1 MTGSTINPQR
11 AWQMAL
17 DQLQLDMPRA
27 SFDTWVRDISFIS
40 FEDGVFTVGTPNAY
54 GREWLASR
62 LTSTV
67 TRMLT
72 GILSQQVEV
81 QFIVVEASVDED
93 EETESD
99 EYAQQI
105 AIPPEQQQE
114 VLVLQAAYQ
123 SVYDEIVRPDQVI
136 VVPGYFLRF
145 IPLLGVELAWLY
157 IGFRQAAYEA
167 GATRQPGK
175 KFGAPA
181 QKIARYSGMSLRT
194 FRRNNTYSGYQTDSA
209 LAAELGRRLMGLGFL
224 DLLLPPARTDLS
236 EICIYSSGLVQ
247 VMKKNSV
254 RWETLPELKPDPG
267 EINRVL
273 DRILGPQNKSL
284 NEANP
289 TVNARL
295 PATPHNPGGGRVK
308 ALHPVIAPPGRNPS
322 INIRLFEQKPVLPEW
337 ILDREMMS
345 AEMMNLL
352 QTAIEQGYRIL
363 ITGGT
368 RTGKTTLLSALCN
381 FLPSAW
387 RIVKIEDPEEIWIDR
402 PTVQTIEARPAAL
415 GTEIEPYTLANGVD
429 DALRMSPDYLILG
442 EVRDGH
448 AGLSLFRAMMTGHS
462 GACTFHADN
471 PREAVRRLTT
481 VLGADAGVSPSDAL
495 QLIAEAIDL
504 LVQIGIRDEVRRVTV
519 IANVAKELVNGDI
532 RFEPIFRSG

>member
-1 MTGSTINPQR
+1 M
-11 AWQMAL
+11 
-17 DQLQLDMPRA
+17 
-27 SFDTWVRDISFIS
+27 FDDRN
-40 FEDGVFTVGTPNAY
+40 GNGK
-54 GREWLASR
+54 GLAS
-62 LTSTV
+62 LYDLGQAT
-67 TRMLT
+67 TRPVDDGLKE
-72 GILSQQVEV
+72 IVANEVIDQINREV
-81 QFIVVEASVDED
+81 QVD
-93 EETESD
+93 TLRSPSD
-99 EYAQQI
+99 SDRQRI
-105 AIPPEQQQE
+105 QE
-114 VLVLQAAYQ
+114 RINALV
-123 SVYDEIVRPDQVI
+123 
-136 VVPGYFLRF
+136 
-145 IPLLGVELAWLY
+145 GVA
-157 IGFRQAAYEA
+157 
-167 GATRQPGK
+167 
-175 KFGAPA
+175 
-181 QKIARYSGMSLRT
+181 
-194 FRRNNTYSGYQTDSA
+194 FRRNNIYSGYQTDSA

-254 RWETLPELKPDPG
+254 RWETLADLKPDPG

-273 DRILGPQNKSL
+273 DRLLGPQNKSL

-289 TVNARL
+289 TVNAKL

-337 ILDREMMS
+337 ILDRRVMS

-352 QTAIEQGYRIL
+352 HKAIEQGYRIL

-381 FLPSAW
+381 FLPAAW

-448 AGLSLFRAMMTGHS
+448 AGLSLFRAMMTGHA

-481 VLGADAGVSPSDAL
+481 VMGADAGVSPADGL

-519 IANVAKELVNGDI
+519 IANLAKELENGDI
-532 RFEPIFRSG
+532 HFEPIYRLNDPSPDSQPLWTKVGDLRQRILAETSL

>member
-1 MTGSTINPQR
+1 MFT
-11 AWQMAL
+11 
-17 DQLQLDMPRA
+17 
-27 SFDTWVRDISFIS
+27 
-40 FEDGVFTVGTPNAY
+40 DGNGN
-54 GREWLASR
+54 GKGLAS
-62 LTSTV
+62 LYDLGQSTSRPV
-67 TRMLT
+67 DDALREVVANEV
-72 GILSQQVEV
+72 IDQINREFPVETLR
-81 QFIVVEASVDED
+81 SP
-93 EETESD
+93 SD
-99 EYAQQI
+99 SDRQRI
-105 AIPPEQQQE
+105 QE
-114 VLVLQAAYQ
+114 RINALV
-123 SVYDEIVRPDQVI
+123 
-136 VVPGYFLRF
+136 
-145 IPLLGVELAWLY
+145 GV
-157 IGFRQAAYEA
+157 
-167 GATRQPGK
+167 
-175 KFGAPA
+175 
-181 QKIARYSGMSLRT
+181 S

-224 DLLLPPARTDLS
+224 DLLLPPSRTDLS

-289 TVNARL
+289 TVNAKL

-337 ILDREMMS
+337 ILDRGMMS
-345 AEMMNLL
+345 AEMMDLL
-352 QTAIEQGYRIL
+352 QRAIEQGYRML

-504 LVQIGIRDEVRRVTV
+504 LVQIGIREEVRRVTV
-519 IANVAKELVNGDI
+519 IANVAKELKNGDI
-532 RFEPIFRSG
+532 RFEPIYRLDDQLPESQPSWVKVGDLRPRILAETSL

>member
-1 MTGSTINPQR
+1 MFNNGNGNGKGLAGLYDLSQ
-11 AWQMAL
+11 
-17 DQLQLDMPRA
+17 
-27 SFDTWVRDISFIS
+27 S
-40 FEDGVFTVGTPNAY
+40 
-54 GREWLASR
+54 ASR
-62 LTSTV
+62 P
-67 TRMLT
+67 
-72 GILSQQVEV
+72 
-81 QFIVVEASVDED
+81 VDETLREAVANEVID
-93 EETESD
+93 QINREFPVETLRSPSD
-99 EYAQQI
+99 SDRQRI
-105 AIPPEQQQE
+105 QE
-114 VLVLQAAYQ
+114 RINALV
-123 SVYDEIVRPDQVI
+123 
-136 VVPGYFLRF
+136 
-145 IPLLGVELAWLY
+145 GVA
-157 IGFRQAAYEA
+157 
-167 GATRQPGK
+167 
-175 KFGAPA
+175 
-181 QKIARYSGMSLRT
+181 
-194 FRRNNTYSGYQTDSA
+194 FRRNNAYSGYQTDSA

-289 TVNARL
+289 TVNAKL

-337 ILDREMMS
+337 ILDRGMMS
-345 AEMMNLL
+345 AEMMDLL
-352 QTAIEQGYRIL
+352 KRAIEQGYRIL

-381 FLPSAW
+381 FLLPTW

-402 PTVQTIEARPAAL
+402 STVQTIEARPAAL

-519 IANVAKELVNGDI
+519 IANVAKELKNGNI
-532 RFEPIFRSG
+532 RFEPIYRLDGPSPDSQPSWVKVGNLRPRILAETSL

>member
-1 MTGSTINPQR
+1 MFGSEKSN
-11 AWQMAL
+11 
-17 DQLQLDMPRA
+17 
-27 SFDTWVRDISFIS
+27 
-40 FEDGVFTVGTPNAY
+40 GKG
-54 GREWLASR
+54 
-62 LTSTV
+62 
-67 TRMLT
+67 
-72 GILSQQVEV
+72 LS
-81 QFIVVEASVDED
+81 S
-93 EETESD
+93 
-99 EYAQQI
+99 
-105 AIPPEQQQE
+105 
-114 VLVLQAAYQ
+114 L
-123 SVYDEIVRPDQVI
+123 YD
-136 VVPGYFLRF
+136 
-145 IPLLGVELAWLY
+145 
-157 IGFRQAAYEA
+157 
-167 GATRQPGK
+167 
-175 KFGAPA
+175 PA
-181 QKIARYSGMSLRT
+181 SGMSRQIDDTLRET
-194 FRRNNTYSGYQTDSA
+194 VANEVIDQINREFPVGVLRSPSDADRQRIQERINGLVGIAFRRNNAYSGYQTDSA
-209 LAAELGRRLMGLGFL
+209 LAEELGRRLMGLGFL

-254 RWETLPELKPDPG
+254 RWETIPVLRPEPA

-273 DRILGPQNKSL
+273 DRLLGPQNKSL

-289 TVNARL
+289 TVNAKL

-337 ILDREMMS
+337 ILDRRMMNVEMMD
-345 AEMMNLL
+345 LL
-352 QTAIEQGYRIL
+352 QAAMEQGYRIL

-381 FLPSAW
+381 FLPPAW

-402 PTVQTIEARPAAL
+402 TTVQTIEARPAAI
-415 GTEIEPYTLANGVD
+415 GTEIQPYSLANAVD

-462 GACTFHADN
+462 GACTFHADS

-481 VLGADAGVSPSDAL
+481 VLGADAGVGPSDAV

-519 IANVAKELVNGDI
+519 IANVAKELENGDI
-532 RFEPIFRSG
+532 CFDPIYLYDDRSSAEQLRWEKVGELRPRIQAETSL

>member
-1 MTGSTINPQR
+1 MFNNGNGNGKGLAGLYDLSQ
-11 AWQMAL
+11 
-17 DQLQLDMPRA
+17 
-27 SFDTWVRDISFIS
+27 S
-40 FEDGVFTVGTPNAY
+40 
-54 GREWLASR
+54 ASR
-62 LTSTV
+62 P
-67 TRMLT
+67 
-72 GILSQQVEV
+72 
-81 QFIVVEASVDED
+81 VDETLREAVANEVID
-93 EETESD
+93 QINREFPVETLRSPSD
-99 EYAQQI
+99 SDRQRI
-105 AIPPEQQQE
+105 QE
-114 VLVLQAAYQ
+114 RINALV
-123 SVYDEIVRPDQVI
+123 
-136 VVPGYFLRF
+136 
-145 IPLLGVELAWLY
+145 GVA
-157 IGFRQAAYEA
+157 
-167 GATRQPGK
+167 
-175 KFGAPA
+175 
-181 QKIARYSGMSLRT
+181 
-194 FRRNNTYSGYQTDSA
+194 FRRNNAYSGYQTDSA

-289 TVNARL
+289 TVNAKL

-337 ILDREMMS
+337 ILDRGMMS
-345 AEMMNLL
+345 AEMMDLL
-352 QTAIEQGYRIL
+352 KRAIEQGYRIL

-381 FLPSAW
+381 FLPPTW

-402 PTVQTIEARPAAL
+402 STVQTIEARPAAL

-519 IANVAKELVNGDI
+519 IANVAKELKNGNI
-532 RFEPIFRSG
+532 RFEPIYRLDGPSPDSQPSWVKVGNLRPRILAETSL

>member
-1 MTGSTINPQR
+1 MFNDGNGNGKGLAGLYDLGQST
-11 AWQMAL
+11 
-17 DQLQLDMPRA
+17 
-27 SFDTWVRDISFIS
+27 
-40 FEDGVFTVGTPNAY
+40 
-54 GREWLASR
+54 SR
-62 LTSTV
+62 P
-67 TRMLT
+67 
-72 GILSQQVEV
+72 
-81 QFIVVEASVDED
+81 VDEALREVVTNEVID
-93 EETESD
+93 QINREFPVETLRSPSD
-99 EYAQQI
+99 SDRQRI
-105 AIPPEQQQE
+105 QE
-114 VLVLQAAYQ
+114 RINALV
-123 SVYDEIVRPDQVI
+123 
-136 VVPGYFLRF
+136 
-145 IPLLGVELAWLY
+145 GV
-157 IGFRQAAYEA
+157 
-167 GATRQPGK
+167 
-175 KFGAPA
+175 
-181 QKIARYSGMSLRT
+181 S

-289 TVNARL
+289 TVNAKL

-345 AEMMNLL
+345 AEMMDLL
-352 QTAIEQGYRIL
+352 QRAIEQGYRIL

-387 RIVKIEDPEEIWIDR
+387 RIIKIEDPEEIWIDR
-402 PTVQTIEARPAAL
+402 CTVQTIEARPAAL

-519 IANVAKELVNGDI
+519 IANVAKELKNGDI
-532 RFEPIFRSG
+532 RFEPIYRLDEQSPDSQPSWVKVGDLRPRILAETSL

>member
-1 MTGSTINPQR
+1 MFNNGNGNGKGLAGLYDLGQS
-11 AWQMAL
+11 
-17 DQLQLDMPRA
+17 
-27 SFDTWVRDISFIS
+27 
-40 FEDGVFTVGTPNAY
+40 
-54 GREWLASR
+54 ASR
-62 LTSTV
+62 P
-67 TRMLT
+67 
-72 GILSQQVEV
+72 
-81 QFIVVEASVDED
+81 VDEAMREVVANEVID
-93 EETESD
+93 QINREFPVETLRSPSD
-99 EYAQQI
+99 ADRQRILERINA
-105 AIPPEQQQE
+105 
-114 VLVLQAAYQ
+114 LV
-123 SVYDEIVRPDQVI
+123 
-136 VVPGYFLRF
+136 
-145 IPLLGVELAWLY
+145 GV
-157 IGFRQAAYEA
+157 
-167 GATRQPGK
+167 
-175 KFGAPA
+175 
-181 QKIARYSGMSLRT
+181 S

-289 TVNARL
+289 TVNAKL

-337 ILDREMMS
+337 ILEREMMS
-345 AEMMNLL
+345 SEMMDLL
-352 QTAIEQGYRIL
+352 QKAIEQGYRIL

-402 PTVQTIEARPAAL
+402 STVQTIEARPAAL

-519 IANVAKELVNGDI
+519 IANVAKELKNGDI
-532 RFEPIFRSG
+532 RFEPIYRLDDQLPGSQPSWVKVGDLRPRILAETSL